1 MATADSTTLSNE
13 QLKVAMETIATLA
26 NAIDGVFSSAID
38 DGPLRDVVRP
48 LISQIGL
55 IADRCTGFDICGLD
69 SWILP
74 PSFDWEE
81 IKEAKEELSEVT
93 A

>member
-1 MATADSTTLSNE
+1 MATADSTTLSAE
-13 QLKVAMETIATLA
+13 QLKIAMETIATLA
-26 NAIDGVFSSAID
+26 NAIDGVFSSAITD
-38 DGPLRDVVRP
+38 AALRDVVRP

-55 IADRCTGFDICGLD
+55 IADRCTDFDICGLD

-74 PSFDWEE
+74 PVFEWAAN
-81 IKEAKEELSEVT
+81 KEAVKELSDAT